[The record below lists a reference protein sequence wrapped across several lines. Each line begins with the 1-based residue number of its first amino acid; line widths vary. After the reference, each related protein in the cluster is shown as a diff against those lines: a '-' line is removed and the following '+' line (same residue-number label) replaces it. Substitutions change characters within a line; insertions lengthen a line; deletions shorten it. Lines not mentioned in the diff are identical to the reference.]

1 MSELTRDSALE
12 FLADYITNNKINYVG
27 GEFERE
33 DNNERFI
40 LVVSKESALK
50 NLTEEN
56 QRLTAIATKHATRA
70 DELHEALKSTNK
82 ELYFLINELNKY
94 RTKDVRCD
102 QLDPPELHDMETCHL
117 NAILLDKSRI
127 EAEKSDGICN

>member
-33 DNNERFI
+33 DNNERFLI
-40 LVVSKESALK
+40 VVSKESALK

-56 QRLTAIATKHATRA
+56 QRLTAIATKHAMRA
-70 DELHEALKSTNK
+70 DDLYDCANEIKS
-82 ELYFLINELNKY
+82 LLVGVLDNEYIPNWQEIESKLGAQVK
-94 RTKDVRCD
+94 
-102 QLDPPELHDMETCHL
+102 
-117 NAILLDKSRI
+117 IIDKSRI
-127 EAEKSDGICN
+127 EAEQDDA